1 MTPKNDEKGSIL
13 PQLSRRQLL
22 TWPIG
27 IGGAIFYAKLIA
39 EAAEKLSRGDLA
51 YPVAHEQRVELVISK
66 ATVAAI
72 PPKLEEGTPRPLR
85 VLEVGIGKEWRVER
99 RGLYHTA
106 LDQLSSRGVSKM
118 ELTGVDI
125 VIPKSNIIE
134 DARSRMRRIASE
146 SQMDV
151 DLKVVE
157 GSITSKLE
165 FPDGWFDCVIC
176 ALTLCS
182 VDEQNAALEEI
193 KRLLRKDG
201 GTFGYVE
208 HVAVNPG
215 EPYRFLDLQQQVL
228 DPLQQ
233 TVADNCHLHRF
244 TEDNIARV
252 FDVEGDRAMSSRV
265 FNERFIV
272 DNMWPVSCQSCGVI
286 QRKA

>member
-1 MTPKNDEKGSIL
+1 
-13 PQLSRRQLL
+13 
-22 TWPIG
+22 
-27 IGGAIFYAKLIA
+27 
-39 EAAEKLSRGDLA
+39 
-51 YPVAHEQRVELVISK
+51 
-66 ATVAAI
+66 
-72 PPKLEEGTPRPLR
+72 
-85 VLEVGIGKEWRVER
+85 
-99 RGLYHTA
+99 
-106 LDQLSSRGVSKM
+106 M

-244 TEDNIARV
+244 TEDNIAKV
-252 FDVEGDRAMSSRV
+252 FDVEGDRAMSSRL